1 MDDLFTTEKEK
12 KRINPVFIGAAA
24 FGIIAI
30 GMAIW
35 LLSFKPSM
43 EVQTAKILE
52 GAYRDGS
59 PEYAELNKDIVIST
73 DDKTV
78 QSPTG
83 MGTISMYINGKIRN
97 KGTRTISVLE
107 VNVAVVTQFNQVLRE
122 RKILVVPVQ
131 QPRLGPGEII
141 PITLTLDGF
150 TKDDDRANIHWK
162 VTAIRAEN

>member
-1 MDDLFTTEKEK
+1 MDDLFKTGEK
-12 KRINPVFIGAAA
+12 KKGINLVFIG
-24 FGIIAI
+24 GIVVALALL
-30 GMAIW
+30 GGAIW

-43 EVQTAKILE
+43 DVQTAKILE

-97 KGTRTISVLE
+97 RGTRTISVLE

-162 VTAIRAEN
+162 VTAIRAE

>member
-1 MDDLFTTEKEK
+1 MDDLFKTGEKK
-12 KRINPVFIGAAA
+12 KRINPVFIG
-24 FGIIAI
+24 GIVVALALL
-30 GMAIW
+30 GGAIW

-43 EVQTAKILE
+43 DVQTAKILE

-97 KGTRTISVLE
+97 RGTRTISVLE

-162 VTAIRAEN
+162 VTAIRAE